1 MRIGRAGPGAASAA
15 AEGIGVGLLRRGA
28 FHRRSGSHRMSGMAA
43 GGGKRWVGPVLGIAT
58 ALILALGYFWLT
70 APEATKIKVGMQ
82 APELELPSVNPGSVK
97 LSSFRGQAVLLAFFM
112 SDCKICQREIVEI
125 ERIHREYRLRGLLV
139 VGVSV
144 DSDYAA
150 TRRFLTERQLT
161 FGLLRDPN
169 GEKILEAFGSHK
181 MPEAYL
187 LDPQG
192 IVRAVWLGS
201 VKWRSPAVRDQIKAV
216 LPRTPKA

>member
-1 MRIGRAGPGAASAA
+1 MDAVEEPTAKPGRAWLGPAIA
-15 AEGIGVGLLRRGA
+15 LL
-28 FHRRSGSHRMSGMAA
+28 
-43 GGGKRWVGPVLGIAT
+43 T
-58 ALILALGYFWLT
+58 ALLLALGYFWLS
-70 APEATKIKVGMQ
+70 APETTKIRVGMQ

-97 LSSFRGQAVLLAFFM
+97 LSSFRGQAVLLTFFM
-112 SDCKICQREIVEI
+112 SDCKICQKEIGEI

-144 DSDYAA
+144 DADYAT

-169 GEKILEAFGSHK
+169 GEKILEAFGSYK

-187 LDPQG
+187 IDPLG
-192 IVRAVWLGS
+192 VVRAVWLGS
-201 VKWRSPAVRDQIKAV
+201 VKWRSPEVRHQIEDL
-216 LPRTPKA
+216 LPPAPRS

>member
-1 MRIGRAGPGAASAA
+1 VEGTPPPGR
-15 AEGIGVGLLRRGA
+15 
-28 FHRRSGSHRMSGMAA
+28 
-43 GGGKRWVGPVLGIAT
+43 RWVAPAIGALT
-58 ALILALGYFWLT
+58 AVAIALGYFWFT

-112 SDCKICQREIVEI
+112 SDCRICEKEIVEI

-144 DSDYAA
+144 DADYAA

-169 GEKILEAFGSHK
+169 GEKILEAFGSYK

-187 LDPQG
+187 IDAKG

-201 VKWRSPAVRDQIKAV
+201 VKWRSPEVRAQIEDV
-216 LPRTPKA
+216 LPAPAPAPSSGPRA